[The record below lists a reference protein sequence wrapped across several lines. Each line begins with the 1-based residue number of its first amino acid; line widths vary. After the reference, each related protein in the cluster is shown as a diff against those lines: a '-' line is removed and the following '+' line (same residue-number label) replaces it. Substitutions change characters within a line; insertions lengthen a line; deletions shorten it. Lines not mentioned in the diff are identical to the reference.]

1 MLSGLEGSVVVTLGA
16 NQAAAR
22 IWRCYELL
30 LVGVCVVFGFFS
42 WEQENEQRQPSKGH
56 FPRDQEM
63 ILQIY
68 GLQREEKESWQLCCV
83 LSYC

>member
-1 MLSGLEGSVVVTLGA
+1 MLTRLPLENGDVLSYC
-16 NQAAAR
+16 
-22 IWRCYELL
+22 W
-30 LVGVCVVFGFFS
+30 LVFVLFLVFFS
-42 WEQENEQRQPSKGH
+42 WEQENEEKQPSKGH

-68 GLQREEKESWQLCCV
+68 GLQREEKKSWQLRCV

>member
-1 MLSGLEGSVVVTLGA
+1 MLT
-16 NQAAAR
+16 R
-22 IWRCYELL
+22 L
-30 LVGVCVVFGFFS
+30 LVENGDVLSYCWLVSVLLVFFFFS
-42 WEQENEQRQPSKGH
+42 WEQENEERQPSKGH

-68 GLQREEKESWQLCCV
+68 GLQREEKKSWQLCCV

>member
-1 MLSGLEGSVVVTLGA
+1 MLSGLEGSVVVTLVLT
-16 NQAAAR
+16 R
-22 IWRCYELL
+22 LL
-30 LVGVCVVFGFFS
+30 LENGDVLSYCWLVSVLFFWFFS
-42 WEQENEQRQPSKGH
+42 WEQENEERQPSKGH

-68 GLQREEKESWQLCCV
+68 GLEREEKKSWQLCCV

>member
-1 MLSGLEGSVVVTLGA
+1 MVVTLGA

-22 IWRCYELL
+22 LWRCSELL
-30 LVGVCVVFGFFS
+30 LVGVCVGFGFFFFS

-68 GLQREEKESWQLCCV
+68 GLQREEKKSWQLCCV